1 MLVES
6 IDEVHFVLIEKSEHL
21 FRAGRNDF
29 QGNVGKLTPEC
40 LKAVPEEPVTQRI
53 RHRLAFISLKRPGVV
68 GYPSD
73 FIGKSCDLMSQ
84 PENFTAFRCQ
94 FDRVIDT
101 VEKRKAE

>member
-1 MLVES
+1 MFVQSVDEIHFILVQQTE
-6 IDEVHFVLIEKSEHL
+6 HFLCTCRDDL
-21 FRAGRNDF
+21 
-29 QGNVGKLTPEC
+29 QGYVRKLLTKQ
-40 LKAVPEEPVTQRI
+40 LKAVPEEPVTQRV
-53 RHRLAFISLKRPGVV
+53 RHGNADMSFKGTGVI

-94 FDRVIDT
+94 FDRVIDP